1 MGNRLN
7 LPEGTETILIVDDQE
22 TVWDFLIEAL
32 QKLGYSVLLAEN
44 GLDAVEIYENN
55 PGQIDLVLLD
65 MIMPHQG
72 GHTTFYKLKELD
84 PGVCV
89 LLSSGFVSHNE
100 VDDLL
105 ANGAAGFLPKP
116 HRIATMATEI
126 RRILDERKKSQP
138 VPKEKSGKNLENPA

>member
-116 HRIATMATEI
+116 HRIATMAADI

-138 VPKEKSGKNLENPA
+138 VPEEKSGKNLDNPA

>member
-84 PGVCV
+84 PDVCV
-89 LLSSGFVSHNE
+89 LLSSGFVSHDE

-138 VPKEKSGKNLENPA
+138 VPEEKSGKNLENPA

>member
-1 MGNRLN
+1 MEERENRRMQ
-7 LPEGTETILIVDDQE
+7 LPGGTETILIVDDQE

-65 MIMPHQG
+65 MVMPKQG
-72 GHTTFYKLKELD
+72 GHSTFHKLKELD
-84 PGVCV
+84 PNVKV
-89 LLSSGFVSHNE
+89 LLSSGFVSLEE

-105 ANGAAGFLPKP
+105 KNGAAGFLPKP
-116 HRIATMATEI
+116 HRIRDMATEI
-126 RRILDERKKSQP
+126 RRILDA
-138 VPKEKSGKNLENPA
+138 GKNQ

>member
-138 VPKEKSGKNLENPA
+138 VPEEKSGKNLENPA

>member
-1 MGNRLN
+1 MNRLN
-7 LPEGTETILIVDDQE
+7 MPRGTETILIVDDQE

-44 GLDAVEIYENN
+44 GVDAVEIYQNN

-65 MIMPHQG
+65 MIMPQQG

-84 PGVCV
+84 PNVKV
-89 LLSSGFVSHNE
+89 LLSSGFVSHDE

-116 HRIATMATEI
+116 HRIADMAKEI
-126 RRILDERKKSQP
+126 RRILDKNREDVCKND
-138 VPKEKSGKNLENPA
+138 EKGVN